1 MQYPYIPP
9 GRDLKYVSEN
19 NSFMTEA
26 KNIRNYSSTDK
37 NHPTGAVLVK
47 DGIIIGKSANQSKIN
62 NKYLLEL
69 HGKGVCIRK
78 ILKIKSGSKYWMCP
92 GCASSKYH
100 AEYGAVV
107 DAQTKGVETI
117 NSDLYLF
124 GHWWCCK
131 PCWDKMIEAGVK
143 DVYLVEGATEKYR
156 DNKR

>member
-26 KNIRNYSSTDK
+26 KNIRNYLSTDK

-47 DGIIIGKSANQSKIN
+47 DGIIIGKSANRSKIN

-92 GCASSKYH
+92 GCASSRYH
-100 AEYGAVV
+100 SEYGAVV
-107 DAQTKGVETI
+107 DAQKKGRDTV

-131 PCWDKMIEAGVK
+131 SCWDKMIEAGVR